1 MSTGQLKQRTAAVI
15 SLIALLSALVLGLAR
30 YETSVHAIIVHPTHV
45 VSAQHIT
52 DDGGDIM
59 VHHP

>member
-15 SLIALLSALVLGLAR
+15 SLIALLSALLLGLAR
-30 YETSVHAIIVHPTHV
+30 YESSVNSVIVHPTHV
-45 VSAQHIT
+45 ASLHIS

-59 VHHP
+59 SHRP